1 MPFTN
6 NHHTYLHKLKR
17 SPKIK
22 PKALKFSL
30 PVLRQVPFPNGN
42 QTSIQETLSVET
54 TKTF

>member
-6 NHHTYLHKLKR
+6 NHYTYLHKSKQ

-22 PKALKFSL
+22 PKALKSSL
-30 PVLRQVPFPNGN
+30 PILRQVPFPNGN
-42 QTSIQETLSVET
+42 QTIIQETYSANT